1 MKPNFLP
8 FIGEK
13 WAGVPEPTAR
23 FEGKTI
29 IITGANVGLG
39 FEAALK
45 FVALGASK
53 VILAVRDVLKGAAA
67 ARQIDHQTQRKGVTE
82 VWKLDMDHYSSV
94 SQFAARVSSELPR
107 VDIAILNAGVTYK
120 DYTVGAEGWEST
132 LQVNVMSTAL
142 LALLLLP
149 KLRESKTSVEDI
161 AHLVIVT
168 SEAHRW
174 IQATD
179 IPNAGLQSG
188 NILQSVNAPPAD
200 IKTWNGLHQN
210 AKSKLFAMYVMRS
223 IAALATS
230 PNGEI
235 DVVVSAT
242 CPGACRSDLTRNFK
256 GAGFSTAVGLKI
268 FNLLFNKTTEEGA
281 RVYVSA
287 AAQGREAH
295 GSWYKT
301 TSLTRL
307 VMNKEC

>member
-13 WAGVPEPTAR
+13 WAGVPEPKAR
-23 FEGKTI
+23 FEGKII

-67 ARQIDHQTQRKGVTE
+67 ARQIEDRTQRKGVAE

-94 SQFAARVSSELPR
+94 SQFAARASSELPR
-107 VDIAILNAGVTYK
+107 LDIAILNAGATYK
-120 DYTVGAEGWEST
+120 DYTVGPEGWEST

-149 KLRESKTSVEDI
+149 KLRASKSSVEKVS
-161 AHLVIVT
+161 HLVIVT

-174 IQATD
+174 VEATD
-179 IPNAGLQSG
+179 IPIGGPKNDS
-188 NILQSVNAPPAD
+188 ILLSVNTPPAD
-200 IKTWNGLHQN
+200 IKTWNGLNQN
-210 AKSKLFAMYVMRS
+210 AKSKLLAMYVMRS
-223 IAALATS
+223 IAALETRS
-230 PNGEI
+230 NREI
-235 DVVVSAT
+235 DVIVSAT

-256 GAGFSTAVGLKI
+256 GAGLSTTVGLKI
-268 FNLLFNKTTEEGA
+268 FNLLFSKTTEEGA

-287 AAQGREAH
+287 AALGPEAH
-295 GSWYKT
+295 GCWYKT
-301 TSLTRL
+301 TALT
-307 VMNKEC
+307 K